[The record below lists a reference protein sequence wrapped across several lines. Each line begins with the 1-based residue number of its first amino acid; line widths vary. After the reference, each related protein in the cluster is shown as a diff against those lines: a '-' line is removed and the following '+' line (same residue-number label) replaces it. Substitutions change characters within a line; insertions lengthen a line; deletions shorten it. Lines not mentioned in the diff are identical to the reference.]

1 MGENM
6 KVLENSASKALEKE
20 EKLVDKILQ
29 LQHKYKAAE
38 ARSHFPYQNMSILQG
53 IYSKSQIYE
62 YIARAHGMSS

>member
-38 ARSHFPYQNMSILQG
+38 ARYISTFQG
-53 IYSKSQIYE
+53 
-62 YIARAHGMSS
+62 YIFCRIMPWGNDF